1 MLRNIAKIR
10 EHKNI
15 IIVGVVLTAILV
27 DGGFFP
33 IVNFNPDNPVN
44 LGIVMHLMIIVMA
57 VTFHKEIGSLESVIF
72 PEWSMPFISIFNVA
86 LVLRGLGC
94 RYLLEF
100 GEVSNT
106 YNFTVVNVLFQVLAL
121 ASISTV
127 VCVLYKKKSL
137 EER

>member
-57 VTFHKEIGSLESVIF
+57 VTFHKEIGSLEAVIF

-86 LVLRGLGC
+86 LVLGGLGC

-127 VCVLYKKKSL
+127 VCVLVKKKSL